1 MLSIRL
7 HIFNPMYDIPII
19 AVLFEIP
26 FISRLAIPVTDRV
39 NLIPFEGR
47 LVFPGI
53 PSSLNM
59 KAQIWDTGC

>member
-1 MLSIRL
+1 
-7 HIFNPMYDIPII
+7 MYDIPII